1 MHKAAIKPIKSQL
14 LKLHYIYCFVCIA
27 PKFSWERDVTHPML
41 TTALVLARRVSEPP
55 MLC

>member
-1 MHKAAIKPIKSQL
+1 MHKAAIMPIKSQL